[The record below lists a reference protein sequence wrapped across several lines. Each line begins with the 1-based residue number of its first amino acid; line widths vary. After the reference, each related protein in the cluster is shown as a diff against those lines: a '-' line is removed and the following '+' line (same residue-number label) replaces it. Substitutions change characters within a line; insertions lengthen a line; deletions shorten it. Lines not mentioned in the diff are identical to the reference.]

1 MGLSNEDFDAMFD
14 QILTENS
21 QEFDALKEIAKM
33 ENHVGFSMADIEEI
47 GINFVQSDLE
57 AHYMRKVAEDPNLTE
72 YQKNKLLEEFR
83 RGQLEVYK

>member
-1 MGLSNEDFDAMFD
+1 MFD

-33 ENHVGFSMADIEEI
+33 ENHAGFSMADIEEI
-47 GINFVQSDLE
+47 GISFVQSDLE

-72 YQKNKLLEEFR
+72 DQKNKLLEEFR
-83 RGQLEVYK
+83 RSQLEVY

>member
-21 QEFDALKEIAKM
+21 HEFDALKEIANM
-33 ENHVGFSMADIEEI
+33 ENHHGFLMADIEEI
-47 GINFVQSDLE
+47 GISFVQSDLE

-72 YQKNKLLEEFR
+72 DQKNKLLNEFR
-83 RGQLEVYK
+83 RSQLVVCK